1 MTTRSVRSPP
11 LRASTLPS
19 SRIHTHQYVRRADAW
34 QMANEKGA
42 VVGSAG
48 TYPCLPWRL
57 RRALPRRHPTVRG
70 GRRPS
75 GSALLD
81 PFSVPPRPARS
92 NRARRRTDP
101 RLCRREA
108 AAGDSAANEQGCCV
122 PSRGS
127 ASGGEKRSNAW
138 AGSPQCVLR
147 YRTFLPGGGGAT
159 LPTCTTNVDGWASA
173 RHGREDG
180 FMEEPTPRPSVVVA
194 ATRPRLLT
202 RALARAHRRLWMVG
216 KEGPHAPLVTDDAR
230 RTGTGEAVRAVG
242 QGCHQPAPAEHAG
255 ALRWVHEPAH
265 RSKAP
270 FVMERW
276 ESEWRG
282 GGVLVSERGGRSRR
296 RPMCT
301 RGLAASGAL
310 WKVSLERPNVRPS
323 RAQLGKG
330 ARRAPH
336 ARGAPSVTSP
346 RAAPPPLLA

>member
-1 MTTRSVRSPP
+1 MHGKWPTKKVRWSG
-11 LRASTLPS
+11 RRV
-19 SRIHTHQYVRRADAW
+19 RIHAYRGAFAGRYPGGTPQYEVAAARVDPHCWTHSASRRGRR
-34 QMANEKGA
+34 GA
-42 VVGSAG
+42 TG
-48 TYPCLPWRL
+48 
-57 RRALPRRHPTVRG
+57 RG
-70 GRRPS
+70 GGRIP
-75 GSALLD
+75 GFA
-81 PFSVPPRPARS
+81 A
-92 NRARRRTDP
+92 
-101 RLCRREA
+101 EA

-202 RALARAHRRLWMVG
+202 RALARAHRCLWMVG

-276 ESEWRG
+276 EYEWRG